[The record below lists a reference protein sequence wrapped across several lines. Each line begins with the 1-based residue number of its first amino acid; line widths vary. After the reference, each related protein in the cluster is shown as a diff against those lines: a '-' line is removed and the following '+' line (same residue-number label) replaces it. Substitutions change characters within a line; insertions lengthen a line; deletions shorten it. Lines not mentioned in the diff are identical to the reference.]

1 MRCTM
6 MKIKIIETTCFHIY
20 FLSFVLKREG
30 QNVNGLFLGG
40 ECLVKEYLL
49 CPFEVVF
56 LSVKLS
62 IDTIHI
68 CSKTILNL

>member
-1 MRCTM
+1 

-40 ECLVKEYLL
+40 GCLVKKYLL
-49 CPFEVVF
+49 CPF
-56 LSVKLS
+56 
-62 IDTIHI
+62 
-68 CSKTILNL
+68 